1 MFINI
6 GKVNF
11 VSKRELIL
19 VILIE
24 LIFKNETMK
33 IYFFIYMLTLGL
45 VSTTTS
51 IRNQVET
58 VIDSDMYKDI
68 EERILFK
75 TLLALAHDH
84 EYLTLGHS
92 LKTRVIHGFE
102 ELANQR
108 GIKSKR
114 IGHLILRVKIQAHQ
128 QKWNSIF
135 YS

>member
-1 MFINI
+1 
-6 GKVNF
+6 
-11 VSKRELIL
+11 
-19 VILIE
+19 
-24 LIFKNETMK
+24 
-33 IYFFIYMLTLGL
+33 MLTLGL

-51 IRNQVET
+51 QRNRV
-58 VIDSDMYKDI
+58 VSDINKDK

-84 EYLTLGHS
+84 EYLTLGLS

-102 ELANQR
+102 ELANQH

-114 IGHLILRVKIQAHQ
+114 IGHLILREKIQAHQ
-128 QKWNSIF
+128 HKWKSIF